1 MSPEQIKELRHRLGD
16 ISRRALAEML
26 GVDKRTV
33 DRWEQGRGNPNCS
46 AEKILESLEDETGA

>member
-1 MSPEQIKELRHRLGD
+1 VSPEQIKELRRRLGD

-33 DRWEQGRGNPNCS
+33 DRWEQGRGTPNCS
-46 AEKILESLEDETGA
+46 AEKMLEDLDQQ